1 VAEPYVEDI
10 AWTRATGAEG
20 FRWQLQQQVVG
31 SSSAAAV
38 MGKGSGF
45 EDRYYGEHPFS
56 MITVKNTFI
65 DVGDDCDFEEAGS
78 FVGRACRQV
87 SEPAPR
93 IARQLSDAPSPQRLP
108 VHGSFFVGSVEEE
121 EESEREMQMVGASQ
135 ASDASEADEA
145 PLALMTATAHSGAN
159 TSDASEE
166 ADEAALTL
174 MAAPA
179 RSGANGSDCTSAAS
193 VPAPWAN
200 TFTVMMR
207 NLPNK
212 YTQEG
217 LIQEI
222 NEAGFLGTFDF
233 FYLPIDPETGAN
245 RGYVFI
251 NFVEPSYAWLFRTT
265 YEGRRMSSSSK
276 SRKVI
281 SVTPAALQ
289 GFDAN
294 FAHYSSA
301 RCIRGDVTAR
311 PLFLRAPA
319 EDPSSS
325 DAAVSPKPGRRRRRG
340 GGRSAIDLAVRRQRQ
355 DALEGQKIEPQE
367 EAKQAPVLEGAPAS
381 STVPQWQEEAKA
393 GPSEVSF
400 CHSCGAEL
408 RSHFQFCSS
417 CGSAVARSGMLPMAA
432 MAQNQESV
440 CQHPMAAIAQ
450 AQEGLC
456 TQASADA
463 MCYYVAPRVM
473 QPAFAKNAVYVF

>member
-1 VAEPYVEDI
+1 MDYADAGP
-10 AWTRATGAEG
+10 AAMAT
-20 FRWQLQQQVVG
+20 
-31 SSSAAAV
+31 
-38 MGKGSGF
+38 
-45 EDRYYGEHPFS
+45 S
-56 MITVKNTFI
+56 M
-65 DVGDDCDFEEAGS
+65 
-78 FVGRACRQV
+78 
-87 SEPAPR
+87 
-93 IARQLSDAPSPQRLP
+93 
-108 VHGSFFVGSVEEE
+108 
-121 EESEREMQMVGASQ
+121 
-135 ASDASEADEA
+135 
-145 PLALMTATAHSGAN
+145 
-159 TSDASEE
+159 
-166 ADEAALTL
+166 
-174 MAAPA
+174 APA
-179 RSGANGSDCTSAAS
+179 MPLKDTGGAM
-193 VPAPWAN
+193 VPPAEWAN
-200 TFTVMMR
+200 VTTVMMR

-212 YTQEG
+212 YTQQG

-222 NEAGFLGTFDF
+222 NDAGFLGTFDF

-251 NFVEPSYAWLFRTT
+251 NFVEPSYAWLFSTT

-311 PLFLRAPA
+311 PLFLRSLA

-340 GGRSAIDLAVRRQRQ
+340 GGRSAIDLAVRRQKQ
-355 DALEGQKIEPQE
+355 DSLEEPKLESQE
-367 EAKQAPVLEGAPAS
+367 EATTS
-381 STVPQWQEEAKA
+381 STVPQWQEEAQA
-393 GPSEVSF
+393 SPSEVRF

-417 CGSAVARSGMLPMAA
+417 CGSAVARCGMLPMAA
-432 MAQNQESV
+432 MAQTQECM
-440 CQHPMAAIAQ
+440 CQHTMATMAQ

-463 MCYYVAPRVM
+463 MYYFVAPQVIQPIDQKVRPLRAERDGTQVM
-473 QPAFAKNAVYVF
+473 QPAFAKNAQYVF